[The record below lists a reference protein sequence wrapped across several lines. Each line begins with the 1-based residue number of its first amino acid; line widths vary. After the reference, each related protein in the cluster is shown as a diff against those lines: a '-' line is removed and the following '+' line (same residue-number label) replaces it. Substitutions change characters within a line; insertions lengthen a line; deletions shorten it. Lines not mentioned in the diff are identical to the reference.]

1 LSHLVSMSHR
11 LTLVGLLLLG
21 AAVSG
26 VATMIFEVI
35 AGRSAGIVAGAGTAT
50 AWMVLWVAL
59 PLVARRGT
67 TADVL
72 R

>member
-1 LSHLVSMSHR
+1 M
-11 LTLVGLLLLG
+11 VGLLLLG

-26 VATMIFEVI
+26 VATMVFDVI
-35 AGRSAGIVAGAGTAT
+35 AGRGAGVAAGVATAT
-50 AWMVLWVAL
+50 TWVALWVAL

-67 TADVL
+67 RADVL